1 MRFLVILNK
10 FKLINLTRRAYVSSL
25 ARPNCMLLR
34 NLPMNMFFI
43 SRRNNM
49 DEIFLKFDKRWSES
63 IVSDKRPN
71 AVAFHKARLDATL
84 YQDMLDYMKE
94 EFYNSKQ
101 NVFEMHLFLIQ
112 KCLDNKDSQFKQASM
127 FFVNQA
133 FIDYYNQLKN
143 VCKKSMATGE
153 NAKIEKHFT
162 INCKDQ
168 EQICFCTKNEE
179 IVLKAFNLVVERRC
193 LNLLSSFNKIYNFI
207 EHLDHLKPHIINH
220 MNNLKCVDQAI
231 LLGELQIQQNFSLDE
246 VIILFFQVISAQT
259 ASNSLKRLSYR

>member
-1 MRFLVILNK
+1 MRFLVILSK
-10 FKLINLTRRAYVSSL
+10 FKLINLSRAYVSSL

-34 NLPMNMFFI
+34 KCKEKNLPMNMFFI

-49 DEIFLKFDKRWSES
+49 DEIFLKFNKRWSES
-63 IVSDKRPN
+63 IVSDKSPN
-71 AVAFHKARLDATL
+71 AFAFHKARLDATL

-101 NVFEMHLFLIQ
+101 NVFEMHIFLIQ
-112 KCLDNKDSQFKQASM
+112 KCFDNKDSQFKQASM
-127 FFVNQA
+127 FFINQA

-143 VCKKSMATGE
+143 VCKKSMTT
-153 NAKIEKHFT
+153 NEKHLT
-162 INCKDQ
+162 INCQEK
-168 EQICFCTKNEE
+168 EQICFCTKNNE
-179 IVLKAFNLVVERRC
+179 IVLKAFNLVVEKRC

-220 MNNLKCVDQAI
+220 MDNLKCVDQAI

-246 VIILFFQVISAQT
+246 VIVKFF
-259 ASNSLKRLSYR
+259 K